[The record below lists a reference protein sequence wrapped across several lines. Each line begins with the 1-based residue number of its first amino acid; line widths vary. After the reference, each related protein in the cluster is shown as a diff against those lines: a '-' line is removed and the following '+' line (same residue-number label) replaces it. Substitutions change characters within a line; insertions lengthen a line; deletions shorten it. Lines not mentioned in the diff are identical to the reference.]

1 MKDVINVKFHYD
13 SSDRLNG
20 FTISGHAGYDEP
32 GRDIICSAISA
43 LAVNTVNSIEKLTD
57 DKFIVNNDDSGLL
70 ELEVL
75 TLTDSSI
82 LLLNSLYIG
91 IESIVKSYGNGYV
104 NIVK

>member
-43 LAVNTVNSIEKLTD
+43 LAVNIEKLTD